1 MKENKIILI
10 DNGHGIDTLGKCSPD
25 KRVME
30 YLINRIVAQG
40 AVSSLKSL
48 GYDARLLVPEINDIS
63 LGERVRRTNKICDE
77 VGAGNAVLISTHCN
91 AAGGAG
97 QWLNAQGW
105 SAYTTKGKTM
115 SDLLANS
122 LYEVAERVFADRKIR
137 RDMSDGD
144 PDWEADF
151 YIIKKTK
158 CPAVL
163 IENFFMD
170 NREDAEFLLSEDG
183 QKRMIEVIVEGV
195 SNYIDQL

>member
-1 MKENKIILI
+1 MDKNKITVII
-10 DNGHGIDTLGKCSPD
+10 DNGHGIDTPGKCSPD
-25 KRVME
+25 KRVKE
-30 YLINRIVAQG
+30 YLINRIVAHG
-40 AVSSLKSL
+40 AVSKLKEL

-63 LGERVRRTNKICDE
+63 LGERVRRANKICDE
-77 VGAGNAVLISTHCN
+77 VGAGNVILISTHCN

-97 QWLNAQGW
+97 EWLSAQGW
-105 SAYTTKGKTM
+105 SAYTTKGKTK

-122 LYEVAERVFADRKIR
+122 LYGAAERVFADRKIR

-151 YIIKKTK
+151 YIIRKTK

-170 NREDAEFLLSEDG
+170 NKDDAEFLLSKEG
-183 QKRMIEVIVEGV
+183 QQRMIRVIVDGLI
-195 SNYIDQL
+195 NYMTQ